1 MKTSLRME
9 RPRLKTKLNP
19 PREEEEGLAPIKER
33 RNNLTKERFNVS
45 MGPTWFGDVSHVN
58 FNQSKRVLK
67 NVLTFFQLLNVVVKV
82 LLMF

>member
-45 MGPTWFGDVSHVN
+45 MGPT
-58 FNQSKRVLK
+58 
-67 NVLTFFQLLNVVVKV
+67 
-82 LLMF
+82 